1 MYYKLVEITEFD
13 ANEQLYSSKAIVAV
27 IMAKNK
33 ADAKNWFKK
42 LAQYG
47 IISMSNVAEV
57 EEATEDEYNDF
68 EQKENFEEI
77 TQFI

>member
-1 MYYKLVEITEFD
+1 
-13 ANEQLYSSKAIVAV
+13 
-27 IMAKNK
+27 MAKNK

-68 EQKENFEEI
+68 IQKF
-77 TQFI
+77 FD

>member
-42 LAQYG
+42 FAQYG

-68 EQKENFEEI
+68 IQKF
-77 TQFI
+77 FD

>member
-13 ANEQLYSSKAIVAV
+13 ANDRRYSSKAIVAV

-42 LAQYG
+42 FAQYG
-47 IISMSNVAEV
+47 IISMSNTAEV
-57 EEATEDEYNDF
+57 EEATEDEYNY
-68 EQKENFEEI
+68 
-77 TQFI
+77 FIHKLFD

>member
-1 MYYKLVEITEFD
+1 MCYKLVEITEFD

-33 ADAKNWFKK
+33 VDAKNWFRK

-47 IISMSNVAEV
+47 IISMSNVAEI

-68 EQKENFEEI
+68 IQKF
-77 TQFI
+77 FD